1 MKRDNITKKILKDK
15 IYFNIGVPNSI
26 SKEILDLFFEIIIEG
41 LIKDSE
47 VKISK
52 FGKFKNFK

>member
-26 SKEILDLFFEIIIEG
+26 SKEILDLF
-41 LIKDSE
+41 LKS
-47 VKISK
+47 
-52 FGKFKNFK
+52 